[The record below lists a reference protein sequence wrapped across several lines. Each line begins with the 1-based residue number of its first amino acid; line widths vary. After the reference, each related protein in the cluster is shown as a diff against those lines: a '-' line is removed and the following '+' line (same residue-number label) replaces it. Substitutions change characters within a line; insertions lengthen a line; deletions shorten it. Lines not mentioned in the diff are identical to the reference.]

1 LSFARKILFALLLS
15 IFLLPGTSRGIV
27 YIEVDS
33 PQLRLYN
40 LAFPAVRPL
49 GPPNPKVAKELEEIL
64 ERDLTIAHLFYLLPR
79 ESFPQGGT
87 FVTPWG
93 IDYPAWKET
102 GAEFLLS
109 VGYEARGGFLSLRFH
124 LFDCVQGR
132 PIGAKRYRGR
142 LANLRPMVHRLMD
155 DMLQMLTG
163 QRGFFSSKIAFISD
177 SSGLKEIYM
186 VDPDGG
192 KWQPLVKNGS
202 INISPSWSPDG
213 KRLLFTCFTRRNP
226 DLYEFHLPTG
236 RVRLLSGRPGPNAAA
251 SYSPDG
257 RRIALMM
264 RGREGTDIFLMPAK
278 GGPPKRITH
287 SPASETSPT
296 WSPDGRKI
304 AFVSDR
310 TGSPQIYVKDLR
322 TGKSSRITFVGS
334 YNCSPAWSPKGN
346 WIAYSGRWEG
356 RFRIFLVRPDG
367 SDLRL
372 ITQGPGNHEDP
383 SWAPDGRHIVFSSN
397 ARGGY
402 DLYVTTT
409 EGGGPWRI
417 TSGKGNETEPAWSPL
432 LGR

>member
-1 LSFARKILFALLLS
+1 MSFARRTILALFVS
-15 IFLLPGTSRGIV
+15 AFFLPGISRGII

-33 PQLRLYN
+33 PQFRLYN
-40 LAFPAVRPL
+40 LAFPTVRPL
-49 GPPNPKVAKELEEIL
+49 GVPDPDVTKELEAIL
-64 ERDLTIAHLFYLLPR
+64 TRNLIIAHLFRLLPR
-79 ESFPQGGT
+79 ESLPQKEA
-87 FVTPWG
+87 FVTPWE

-109 VGYEARGGFLSLRFH
+109 VGYEVRGTRLSLCFY
-124 LFDCVQGR
+124 LFDCVQGH
-132 PIGAKRYRGR
+132 PIGAKRYRGS
-142 LANLRPMVHRLMD
+142 LAELRPMVHRLMD
-155 DMLQMLTG
+155 DLLQMLTG

-177 SSGLKEIYM
+177 ISGLKEIYV

-192 KWQPLVKNGS
+192 KWQPLVQNGS

-213 KRLLFTCFTRRNP
+213 KRLLFTCFRRRNP

-236 RVRLLSGRPGPNAAA
+236 KVRLLSGRPGPNAAA

-264 RGREGTDIFLMPAK
+264 RGEEGTDIFLMPAD
-278 GGPPKRITH
+278 GGPPRRITRN
-287 SPASETSPT
+287 PANETSPT

-310 TGSPQIYVKDLR
+310 TGSPQIYVKDLNS
-322 TGKSSRITFVGS
+322 GKSSRITFVGP
-334 YNCSPAWSPKGN
+334 YNCSPAWSPKGD

-372 ITQGPGNHEDP
+372 ITQGPGDHEDP
-383 SWAPDGRHIVFSSN
+383 SWAPNGRHIVFSSN
-397 ARGGY
+397 AHGSY
-402 DLYVTTT
+402 DLYVTTSD
-409 EGGGPWRI
+409 GGGPWRI
-417 TSGKGNETEPAWSPL
+417 TSAKGNETEPAWSPL